1 MSEPSKVEALKRR
14 LEEYEAEMERD
25 TKLFSIEEA
34 LKNRVIEV
42 YVPEINRIVK
52 AKKPTFREIAELRKK
67 AGSDEEFAI
76 LMLWKTLNAA
86 DPNITLEQVEELP
99 FDVVA
104 AIIRAVYPTPLQ
116 GSALNA
122 GLTQTRKPS

>member
-122 GLTQTRKPS
+122 GLT

>member
-1 MSEPSKVEALKRR
+1 MSEPSKVEALRRR

-25 TKLFSIEEA
+25 AKLFSIEEA

-116 GSALNA
+116 GSTLNA

>member
-1 MSEPSKVEALKRR
+1 MSEPSKVEALRRR

-25 TKLFSIEEA
+25 AKLFSIEEA

-42 YVPEINRIVK
+42 YVPEINRVVK

-99 FDVVA
+99 FDVAA

-116 GSALNA
+116 ESASNA
-122 GLTQTRKPS
+122 GLTQTHKPS